1 MANDPRVEKHTDEV
15 TSMGDIKKVVELQK
29 QGKLVDLVAK
39 LNPEDIRG
47 TLNEVP
53 AEVVRLTVALLS
65 ATDVDRALRE
75 YSGDRRRTL
84 GVLLQSSRKYKG
96 EEFVKALIKE
106 WDDDIR
112 ERLGGVDIA
121 SGDRATRADKTENP
135 WTSLEIR
142 PELMLRTSKL
152 YCMVAF
158 FRDEEL
164 LFRSDIEIDDLLW
177 TARAF
182 LQAANQTLVYANR
195 NASGTKVN
203 IDLPR
208 CQGQL
213 KEIRRLVREIPPSLR
228 EIIPQDAHR
237 NSQAL
242 RTKRAKKSR
251 D

>member
-1 MANDPRVEKHTDEV
+1 MANDSRVEKHSNEV
-15 TSMGDIKKVVELQK
+15 TATDDIKKAVELQK
-29 QGKLVDLVAK
+29 QGKLADLVAK
-39 LNPEDIRG
+39 LNPEDVRG

-53 AEVVRLTVALLS
+53 AEVVRLTAALLS
-65 ATDVDRALRE
+65 ATDVDGALRE
-75 YSGDRRRTL
+75 YSGAGRRTL
-84 GVLLQSSRKYKG
+84 DALLQSSRKYKG
-96 EEFVKALIKE
+96 EEFIKALIKE

-112 ERLGGVDIA
+112 ERLGGVDIV
-121 SGDRATRADKTENP
+121 SRDRATKADKTENA

-142 PELMLRTSKL
+142 PELMLRTSRL

-158 FRDEEL
+158 FRDEDL

-195 NASGTKVN
+195 NASGTKVHIN
-203 IDLPR
+203 LAR

-213 KEIRRLVREIPPSLR
+213 KEIRRLVREIPPSLT
-228 EIIPQDAHR
+228 EITPQDAYR
-237 NSQAL
+237 RSQAL